1 LPGCIH
7 VGKSKPDSLCDP
19 SVCIGST
26 DKIIRSLPSNDLSTV
41 SALSSTYSSVLNH
54 VELVDPK
61 RTAYSEFFESL
72 LEQVLARRNQHR
84 DQDATSP
91 INHGVPM
98 DWMESNFEQAVL
110 DASCSFDLANIDNF
124 MLDYPY
130 LIDHDQ
136 NVGW

>member
-1 LPGCIH
+1 M
-7 VGKSKPDSLCDP
+7 S
-19 SVCIGST
+19 
-26 DKIIRSLPSNDLSTV
+26 RSLPSVDLSTV
-41 SALSSTYSSVLNH
+41 SAISSTYSSVLH
-54 VELVDPK
+54 HLEMVDPK

-72 LEQVLARRNQHR
+72 LEQVLARRNQDR
-84 DQDATSP
+84 AQETTSP
-91 INHGVPM
+91 TNHGIPM

-110 DASCSFDLANIDNF
+110 DASCSFDLANIDSF